1 MIRRICGLFL
11 AFQLSVACGVQKS
24 GETSSIKGLDTV
36 KSNIASNSI
45 SLKDVK
51 ELKVLANTRVPKG
64 VVVSYIGANYAHV
77 KSLFSMIKHINNVE
91 GLIDMEGYKQL
102 ITLLVGVRSQE
113 SFNDLKRRLYDDN
126 VITRQEYEST
136 YLAELQ
142 MAKGLIDQSD
152 IWMQDWGEFVAI
164 KADNPAQEWQYGIM
178 DVGRGRGINP
188 DVLSD
193 IFKISFLEV
202 SNGKNI
208 SKGNYGGN
216 LEATPDD
223 VLYFGNSL
231 TDQSMRDSRLQRNLD
246 AIELSSSWLNV
257 GHVDEF
263 ITVIRSNNNTCGFA
277 LAVADPI
284 RAINLYL
291 KNPKD
296 FASIKELKDLPS
308 LEDWKI
314 LLANGLQKS
323 EYLLSDFRRDY
334 VESKLYDQLT
344 TSGKFI
350 ATNIIAANIIQ
361 ENLDKL
367 QLGISCIDHDVAPL
381 AQFYHGKPTIR
392 AGIDFL
398 SRGISTLQNTVN
410 LVV

>member
-1 MIRRICGLFL
+1 MIGRIWALFL
-11 AFQLSVACGVQKS
+11 LLQWIAACGEQKAGQS
-24 GETSSIKGLDTV
+24 SSINGLDTV

-45 SLKDVK
+45 FLKDVK
-51 ELKVLANTRVPKG
+51 QLKVLANTRVPKG
-64 VVVSYIGANYAHV
+64 VVVSYIGANYTHV
-77 KSLFSMIKHINNVE
+77 KSLFSMIKNINATE

-113 SFNDLKRRLYDDN
+113 SFNDLKRRLYDDS
-126 VITRQEYEST
+126 VITRQEFESA

-164 KADNPAQEWQYGIM
+164 KAESSAQDWQYGIM

-231 TDQSMRDSRLQRNLD
+231 TDQSMRDSLLQRNLD
-246 AIELSSSWLNV
+246 AIELSSSWLSV

-284 RAINLYL
+284 RALNLY
-291 KNPKD
+291 
-296 FASIKELKDLPS
+296 
-308 LEDWKI
+308 
-314 LLANGLQKS
+314 
-323 EYLLSDFRRDY
+323 
-334 VESKLYDQLT
+334 
-344 TSGKFI
+344 
-350 ATNIIAANIIQ
+350 
-361 ENLDKL
+361 
-367 QLGISCIDHDVAPL
+367 
-381 AQFYHGKPTIR
+381 
-392 AGIDFL
+392 
-398 SRGISTLQNTVN
+398 
-410 LVV
+410 